1 MSVDDPLSNSEPNA
15 PSVDQPHTSVAC
27 DIVTAV
33 LSLLIVVEAQRQG
46 VDLQP
51 AAEVLSTVLQ
61 FLQNL
66 QVQ

>member
-1 MSVDDPLSNSEPNA
+1 MSDDVPSSSSDQNL
-15 PSVDQPHTSVAC
+15 PSVEPPHTSVAC
-27 DIVTAV
+27 DIVTAA

-51 AAEVLSTVLQ
+51 AAEVLSTLLQ
-61 FLQNL
+61 FLQDL

>member
-1 MSVDDPLSNSEPNA
+1 MSKDDPSSSSEQDI

>member
-1 MSVDDPLSNSEPNA
+1 MSEDDPLSSSEPNI
-15 PSVDQPHTSVAC
+15 PSADQPQTSVAC